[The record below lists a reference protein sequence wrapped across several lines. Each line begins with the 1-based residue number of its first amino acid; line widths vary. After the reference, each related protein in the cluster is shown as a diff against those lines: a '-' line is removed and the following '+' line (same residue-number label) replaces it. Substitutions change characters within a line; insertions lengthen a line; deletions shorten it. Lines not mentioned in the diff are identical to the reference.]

1 VIGITSALPMAL
13 VMSAVLIVAQIVLWT
28 VVRPRSV
35 PSIGY

>member
-1 VIGITSALPMAL
+1 MAI
-13 VMSAVLIVAQIVLWT
+13 VMAAVLIVAQLVLWT